1 MDLQEC
7 IAKKLHYSYRLQVAH
22 AVPFWCQQVFWTVK
36 QMALTETIMSVMKIK
51 HSFLVKTL
59 ATTNLL
65 RLNLS
70 PPAFF
75 SAGEAI

>member
-1 MDLQEC
+1 MNVLQRNYTTVTVY
-7 IAKKLHYSYRLQVAH
+7 KWPH

-65 RLNLS
+65 QLTLS